1 MKHCPECNAS
11 FPDTDQFC
19 ELDGTTLVAD
29 YSNGNSEVA
38 VPPADW
44 EPQTGNQPGVRAV
57 GYQVSRAGAFQQDWK
72 ILAIVAIA
80 GVAISLVLFIVYQRM
95 TREVPGQGSTESASN
110 QAVTQQQIPLLT
122 LRPSPSV
129 SASPS
134 PEASPSPSA
143 MPSPVVQA
151 ESARVALSSRPVST
165 GGDEKTRRGQVTIRL
180 TNGTSIEADEVWETG
195 EGIWYR
201 RRGVVTFLERE
212 QVKAI
217 ERPLPGASSPTV
229 TPILSPTASP

>member
-29 YSNGNSEVA
+29 YSNRNPEVA

-44 EPQTGNQPGVRAV
+44 SPQTGNQPGLGAV
-57 GYQVSRAGAFQQDWK
+57 GYQVSRDGPFQQDWK

-80 GVAISLVLFIVYQRM
+80 GVAISLVLFVVYQRM
-95 TREVPGQGSTESASN
+95 AREVPGQSSTEPASN
-110 QAVTQQQIPLLT
+110 EALTQQQIPLLT
-122 LRPSPSV
+122 LRPSPLV

-151 ESARVALSSRPVST
+151 ESAKRPGGARSQFGSTTVLALKRMKCGKQEKESGIGAAALSLFWS
-165 GGDEKTRRGQVTIRL
+165 
-180 TNGTSIEADEVWETG
+180 
-195 EGIWYR
+195 
-201 RRGVVTFLERE
+201 
-212 QVKAI
+212 
-217 ERPLPGASSPTV
+217 ASK
-229 TPILSPTASP
+229 

>member
-29 YSNGNSEVA
+29 YSDRNPEVA

-44 EPQTGNQPGVRAV
+44 SPQMGNQPGLGAV
-57 GYQVSRAGAFQQDWK
+57 GHQVSRDGPFQQDWK

-80 GVAISLVLFIVYQRM
+80 GVAISLVLFVVYQRM
-95 TREVPGQGSTESASN
+95 TREVPGQSSTEPASN
-110 QAVTQQQIPLLT
+110 EALTQQQIPLLT
-122 LRPSPSV
+122 LRPSPLV

-151 ESARVALSSRPVST
+151 ESARVALSSSPVST
-165 GGDEKTRRGQVTIRL
+165 GGYEKTRRGQVTIRL
-180 TNGTSIEADEVWETG
+180 NNGTSIEADEVWETG

-201 RRGVVTFLERE
+201 RRGVVTFLERQ

-229 TPILSPTASP
+229 TPISSPTASP